1 MNLQDADVIFYW
13 SQMAGGIDMLVHE
26 LQDVESGPEVAE
38 PKQHQDA
45 HDSEEDEGSS
55 KKFVTERG
63 GLQN

>member
-1 MNLQDADVIFYW
+1 
-13 SQMAGGIDMLVHE
+13 MLVHE

-45 HDSEEDEGSS
+45 HDSEEDEGGS